1 MTDRNLSSQARAPG
15 YLFHSLEYTFLDV
28 LLEVG
33 QYTALIEVIF
43 GHEDH
48 FGSTPGV
55 LLENKLALI
64 RGSPSPGVGLRGLP
78 ALGPVPPG
86 ALAIPRYKVWT
97 IVGAMQDV
105 ELHELHGVFHAGRTP
120 TGEASVSTSAAGP
133 SASASTSTA
142 GPSSST
148 APLSSTRRANKRRA
162 SREEA
167 TVQRDLAIRRTCWR
181 RIVVETETGEEDED
195 GVHYGDGLGLA
206 DWMSRFN

>member
-1 MTDRNLSSQARAPG
+1 MTDHRNLSSQARAPG

-78 ALGPVPPG
+78 ALGPVPIG

-105 ELHELHGVFHAGRTP
+105 ELHELHGVFHAGRAP
-120 TGEASVSTSAAGP
+120 TVEASASTSAAGP

-148 APLSSTRRANKRRA
+148 GSLSSTRQATKRRA
-162 SREEA
+162 EREEEA
-167 TVQRDLAIRRTCWR
+167 KQRDLAIRRTCWR
-181 RIVVETETGEEDED
+181 RIVRRETGEEDGE
-195 GVHYGDGLGLA
+195 HYGDGVGLA

>member
-1 MTDRNLSSQARAPG
+1 
-15 YLFHSLEYTFLDV
+15 
-28 LLEVG
+28 
-33 QYTALIEVIF
+33 
-43 GHEDH
+43 
-48 FGSTPGV
+48 
-55 LLENKLALI
+55 
-64 RGSPSPGVGLRGLP
+64 
-78 ALGPVPPG
+78 
-86 ALAIPRYKVWT
+86 
-97 IVGAMQDV
+97 MQDV

-120 TGEASVSTSAAGP
+120 TGEASASTSAAGP

-181 RIVVETETGEEDED
+181 RIVVETGEEDGE
-195 GVHYGDGLGLA
+195 HYGDGVGLA

>member
-1 MTDRNLSSQARAPG
+1 MTDNRNLSSQARAPG

-78 ALGPVPPG
+78 ALGPVPLG

-105 ELHELHGVFHAGRTP
+105 ELHELHGVFHAGRAP
-120 TGEASVSTSAAGP
+120 TVEASASTSAAGP

-148 APLSSTRRANKRRA
+148 APLSSTRQATKRRA
-162 SREEA
+162 AREEEA
-167 TVQRDLAIRRTCWR
+167 KQRDLAIRRTCWR
-181 RIVVETETGEEDED
+181 RIVRRETGEEDGE
-195 GVHYGDGLGLA
+195 HYGDGVGLA